1 MTLGKLGKQIA
12 RELRQNP
19 KKAVIL
25 AGMCVVA
32 LYYWVPIL
40 RRWSIAEAP
49 HAANTASAVAPTQPT
64 PTSSRGARRR
74 WEEVAAAIDGDPQMH
89 PVDVD
94 LSWNPFAVLDE
105 TENKAELETKPREAV
120 TATTPQDAGLE
131 LQSTIVGKQRQTAV
145 INGVAYGTGNWIV
158 APDDTNI
165 RYRLLEITEDAV
177 LLERHG
183 HRYTLTIDGD
193 DMGGPQ
199 EGAAALEDVS
209 EESSGPP

>member
-40 RRWSIAEAP
+40 RRWSSAEAP
-49 HAANTASAVAPTQPT
+49 HTPNTAAAVAPTQPT

-74 WEEVAAAIDGDPQMH
+74 WEEVAAAIDGDPQMQ

-105 TENKAELETKPREAV
+105 TEKKAELETKPREPV
-120 TATTPQDAGLE
+120 TATTPQDAGLK

-145 INGVAYGTGNWIV
+145 INGVAYGTGNWV
-158 APDDTNI
+158 ATPDDTDI

-177 LLERHG
+177 ILERHG
-183 HRYTLTIDGD
+183 RRYTLTLDED
-193 DMGGPQ
+193 TMWVPH
-199 EGAAALEDVS
+199 GAGALEDVS
-209 EESSGPP
+209 KESSGPP